1 LGTLMQ
7 FFLVAG
13 FLLEYIVGPSTSYV
27 TLAIV
32 SLATPVICFGMFM
45 WMPDSPQSLLVRPGG
60 EQKAM
65 ESLRWLR
72 GNPQETTLIKE
83 LDDIKVTDN
92 ATARV
97 PNLAGPGGG
106 VSFVELFS
114 HPTQTYCQTKRTIV
128 NDGTIGIRRT
138 DVPETIRSSDF

>member
-1 LGTLMQ
+1 MRLRSSLGTLMQ

-13 FLLEYIVGPSTSYV
+13 FLLEYIVGPNTSYL

-72 GNPQETTLIKE
+72 GNPQESVLIKE
-83 LDDIKVTDN
+83 LDEIKVN
-92 ATARV
+92 NRWLLRERCIYCFFV
-97 PNLAGPGGG
+97 CFKH
-106 VSFVELFS
+106 VSFPPITSCIFLGGNG
-114 HPTQTYCQTKRTIV
+114 RT
-128 NDGTIGIRRT
+128 NDGAAIRIRRT
-138 DVPETIRSSDF
+138 HVV